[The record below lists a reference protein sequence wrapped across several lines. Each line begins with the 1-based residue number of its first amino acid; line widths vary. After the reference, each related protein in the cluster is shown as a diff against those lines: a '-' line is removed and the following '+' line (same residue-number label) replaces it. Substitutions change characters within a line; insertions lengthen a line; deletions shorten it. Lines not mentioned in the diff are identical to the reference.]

1 MNKFGAYSEKLYTMK
16 GREAVRAVCCV
27 CALACLMVVSVA
39 WGDCDDHTENA
50 FYDANCSFEADTSG
64 WTFVLGSES
73 WVSGDGSPE
82 AGSMELTSE
91 ENLAGTDVV
100 QGTGP
105 CRAFTGD
112 QLSTLT
118 NHFRLMSGSNV
129 SCQAGV
135 EVFTSSDCSSGGGS
149 GWVPS
154 LSPSSSW
161 EISTDSTIPD
171 IAFSKTIQ
179 SARYEILCISSS
191 GPFTVR
197 YDHAWLAPGD
207 MVPVEL
213 TEFSAE

>member
-1 MNKFGAYSEKLYTMK
+1 
-16 GREAVRAVCCV
+16 
-27 CALACLMVVSVA
+27 MVVSVA

-50 FYDANCSFEADTSG
+50 FHDANCSFEADTSG
-64 WTFVLGSES
+64 WTFIQGSKS
-73 WVSGDGSPE
+73 WVSGDGFPE

-91 ENLAGTDVV
+91 ENLGGTDVV
-100 QGTGP
+100 EGTGP

-112 QLSTLT
+112 QWSTLA
-118 NHFRLMSGSNV
+118 NHFRLMSGSDV
-129 SCQAGV
+129 LCRAGV
-135 EVFTSSDCSSGGGS
+135 EVFTSFDCSSSGGS
-149 GWVPS
+149 GSGWMPS

-161 EISTDSTIPD
+161 GVSTDSTVPD

-179 SARYEILCISSS
+179 SARYEILCTSSS

-197 YDHAWLAPGD
+197 YDHAWLAHGD